1 MAEGFKILAQATLYV
16 LPVAIY
22 KVPSRPATQGGRT
35 IQSIVKTM
43 HICNQSGS
51 LSTIKE
57 INVVKSGE
65 SASQRNRIVYWH
77 GVGASDVEVF
87 PCGFTLEEGDSIVA
101 SSLTGTLS
109 VSLFGV
115 EIF

>member
-1 MAEGFKILAQATLYV
+1 MADSFKILAQARLFV
-16 LPVAIY
+16 LPIEIY

-35 IQSIVKTM
+35 IQAIVKTM

-51 LSTIKE
+51 TSTIKE

-65 SASQRNRIVYWH
+65 SASDRNRIAFWH
-77 GVGASDVEVF
+77 GIGASDVEVF

-101 SSLTGTLS
+101 SSLTGILS

-115 EIF
+115 EIY

>member
-1 MAEGFKILAQATLYV
+1 MADSFKILAQATLYI

-43 HICNQSGS
+43 HICNQSAS
-51 LSTIKE
+51 LSTLKE

-101 SSLTGTLS
+101 SSLTGILS
-109 VSLFGV
+109 VSLFGM
-115 EIF
+115 EIY

>member
-1 MAEGFKILAQATLYV
+1 MADSFKILAQATLYI

-35 IQSIVKTM
+35 VQAIVKTM
-43 HICNQSGS
+43 HICNQSAS
-51 LSTIKE
+51 LSTLKE

-101 SSLTGTLS
+101 SSLTGILS

-115 EIF
+115 EIY